1 MDFFTKLLNSRL
13 GYLLEILPF
22 VFIVGA
28 AYEITRGI
36 KLRRH
41 GLGRDN
47 PWRGAVRLLCAL
59 YFAGLFALLWVPAG
73 FWSQLPQ
80 WLRYGWP
87 VSCLGQMFTGVYNF
101 DVQVLDIINRSSAGS
116 FTLFMLIGN
125 VLMFI
130 PLGLLLP
137 LRWPKL
143 GLVGTMAVGFAAD
156 ILIELLQPI
165 VGRAF
170 DVDDIICNTLGIA
183 GGALIYLLLRGLFP
197 KTIRKCKGDMENG
210 KA

>member
-1 MDFFTKLLNSRL
+1 MRT
-13 GYLLEILPF
+13 
-22 VFIVGA
+22 VF
-28 AYEITRGI
+28 
-36 KLRRH
+36 
-41 GLGRDN
+41 
-47 PWRGAVRLLCAL
+47 C
-59 YFAGLFALLWVPAG
+59 GLFALLWVPAG

-101 DVQVLDIINRSSAGS
+101 DVQVLDILSRSSAGS

-143 GLVGTMAVGFAAD
+143 GLAGTMAVGFAAD

-197 KTIRKCKGDMENG
+197 KTDTQMQRRYG
-210 KA
+210 KWKSLKYFSYSGAAPRSTTYPAPPPRLYSAT